1 MPERRRPKPIERLQ
15 ARRAEHRARHP
26 LYRIAFAV
34 AGSVVLLGGVV
45 MLVTP
50 GPAFVLIPA
59 GLAMLALEFEWA
71 ERLLERALQAAENAR
86 ERAENATRTQRVL
99 GILGTGALIAA
110 CVAAVMLVNVP
121 VLPDS

>member
-1 MPERRRPKPIERLQ
+1 MSERPKIVERLMQ
-15 ARRAEHRARHP
+15 RQEQHRTRHP
-26 LYRIAFAV
+26 AFRVAWGAAGFLVLIA
-34 AGSVVLLGGVV
+34 GVV

-50 GPAFVLIPA
+50 GPAFVLIPV

-71 ERLLERALQAAENAR
+71 ERLLETALEEAEKAKR
-86 ERAENATRTQRVL
+86 RAESATRTQRAL
-99 GILGTGALIAA
+99 GIAGTVAVIAA

>member
-1 MPERRRPKPIERLQ
+1 MSERPKIIERLM
-15 ARRAEHRARHP
+15 ARQEHHRRRH
-26 LYRIAFAV
+26 IAFRIVWGA
-34 AGSVVLLGGVV
+34 AGFLVLLGGLI

-50 GPAFVLIPA
+50 GPAFVLIPI

-71 ERLLERALQAAENAR
+71 ERLLERALEAAEQAK
-86 ERAENATRTQRVL
+86 ERAENTTTTQRVL
-99 GILGTGALIAA
+99 GVLGTVAVIAA

>member
-1 MPERRRPKPIERLQ
+1 MSERPKFIERLL
-15 ARRAEHRARHP
+15 ARREQHQDRH
-26 LYRIAFAV
+26 IAFRILWGI
-34 AGSVVLLGGVV
+34 AGTLVLIGGLV

-50 GPAFVLIPA
+50 GPAFVLIPV

-86 ERAENATRTQRVL
+86 KRAENATRTQRVL
-99 GILGTGALIAA
+99 GVLGTCALVAA
-110 CVAAVMLVNVP
+110 CIAAVMLVNVP